1 MEIIVGT
8 AQKIKPEFSLD
19 WFPYFCC
26 WKQNKTGKNPKQ
38 IPQSYDNPKK
48 QLPATLVGLSYSL
61 GARVSRD
68 SRKSS
73 SSKQGLGFLWG
84 KSQTGTTNLNLTVI
98 KPSAVFVL
106 WTAAELGGIIRVMVS
121 GSSCV
126 SLQNKESSE
135 RFCSIIHF
143 SPPLLLWRIIKDYS
157 MDWDCD
163 SDTSEHQHFSTE
175 CVKSSQDFAESAIS
189 IVLASSPGAARCSG
203 VDRLYQVPLVVL
215 PENFK

>member
-1 MEIIVGT
+1 MEIIIGT

-143 SPPLLLWRIIKDYS
+143 SPPFYFGELSKITRWTGTVIQI
-157 MDWDCD
+157 
-163 SDTSEHQHFSTE
+163 Q
-175 CVKSSQDFAESAIS
+175 VNIS
-189 IVLASSPGAARCSG
+189 IFPQSVSKAHRILQNLPSASCLPPAQEQPGA
-203 VDRLYQVPLVVL
+203 LV
-215 PENFK
+215 